1 MTDVMDDAR
10 RIKRGFWILSIPMA
24 VSRPRKRRLVRWRAT
39 CSSISTRMICRT
51 VVTARLNASP
61 PATLKDWREIPP
73 MPVDGFKHLD
83 LSTIPT
89 EQCKAVFMTSGTTH
103 GGKMRGRN
111 FHPDLEVWDES
122 MIVPFRHFIMPDRER
137 IRIAVISPAW
147 DMNQNSS
154 LSRYLT
160 KAVECCGSEGSG
172 VFFDEHGLKFDEIIA
187 FLNRAVS
194 DGEPVMLMGVSS
206 SYLYLFDYLH
216 EHDLTFALAPDSRLF
231 DTGGFKSTKRDIT
244 EDQMLDELEQT
255 LGVPRHH
262 CVNMYGMTELSSQIY
277 DQNILS
283 WYTDGTSNYLKANP
297 PGCARSSSIRKR

>member
-1 MTDVMDDAR
+1 MGHR
-10 RIKRGFWILSIPMA
+10 
-24 VSRPRKRRLVRWRAT
+24 
-39 CSSISTRMICRT
+39 
-51 VVTARLNASP
+51 
-61 PATLKDWREIPP
+61 
-73 MPVDGFKHLD
+73 
-83 LSTIPT
+83 
-89 EQCKAVFMTSGTTH
+89 
-103 GGKMRGRN
+103 
-111 FHPDLEVWDES
+111 
-122 MIVPFRHFIMPDRER
+122 
-137 IRIAVISPAW
+137 
-147 DMNQNSS
+147 QNSS

-255 LGVPRHH
+255 LGCRATTAST
-262 CVNMYGMTELSSQIY
+262 CM
-277 DQNILS
+277 
-283 WYTDGTSNYLKANP
+283 A
-297 PGCARSSSIRKR
+297 